1 MNRVNHRASLFA
13 VALPLLGALAL
24 TACGSVQQPA
34 ATTMPSSGPSQPESV
49 TSSPDASQ
57 PETVGSAGMSVLNGV
72 FTAQQASRGETRF
85 QQVCQS
91 CHRINDFS
99 GGRFRA
105 VWVGRTVGDL
115 FYSMSTLMPEDD
127 PGGLPPEEYADIVSY
142 MLRENGYPAGDEDL
156 ATELSELETVRIEAG
171 GA

>member
-1 MNRVNHRASLFA
+1 
-13 VALPLLGALAL
+13 
-24 TACGSVQQPA
+24 
-34 ATTMPSSGPSQPESV
+34 
-49 TSSPDASQ
+49 
-57 PETVGSAGMSVLNGV
+57 
-72 FTAQQASRGETRF
+72 
-85 QQVCQS
+85 VCES

-99 GGRFRA
+99 GGRFRV

-127 PGGLPPEEYADIVSY
+127 PGGLSPEEYADIVSY
-142 MLRENGYPAGDEDL
+142 ILRENGYPAGDEDL